1 MYLYIYIDIWI
12 ETKKER
18 EREKKKRDRGSQFI
32 EQHITNI
39 FRPTHLPTCMH
50 AFIHTMRIHTYR
62 HTHVHTAHTYSH
74 TYLLT
79 HIHACMHTHTDQY
92 IQHSSE
98 HKPYFVHTWH
108 CNRIHLRT
116 MSRKSMSFVAQGCA
130 GCAQLPSRTPGFEHA
145 QHLAISLGKQMVND
159 GIFGVRC
166 TAAW

>member
-1 MYLYIYIDIWI
+1 MYVYIYIDIWI

-18 EREKKKRDRGSQFI
+18 EREKKRQRESVHWAAYHKYIQ
-32 EQHITNI
+32 TY
-39 FRPTHLPTCMH
+39 PPAYMH
-50 AFIHTMRIHTYR
+50 ACIHTHHA

>member
-1 MYLYIYIDIWI
+1 M
-12 ETKKER
+12 
-18 EREKKKRDRGSQFI
+18 
-32 EQHITNI
+32 
-39 FRPTHLPTCMH
+39 
-50 AFIHTMRIHTYR
+50 HTY
-62 HTHVHTAHTYSH
+62 TN
-74 TYLLT
+74 
-79 HIHACMHTHTDQY
+79 QY

-108 CNRIHLRT
+108 CNGIHLRT